1 MQIKLHS
8 LKIGQRLF
16 GLIGI
21 IAVGITAVTF
31 AGLRT
36 LEHELTAEAQ
46 EQTRRLVEVARSL
59 VQDYHGLAES
69 GALGEEE
76 AQRQALDRLSALRY
90 DGDQYF
96 WVNGM
101 DGTMLMHPTAP
112 QLVGTSLLTLRD
124 ANGELIFSDMI
135 DIVRR
140 DGGGHYNYYW
150 PANDDAQLKISHI
163 LGFPEWD
170 WVIGSGI
177 FVTDVSETFWAAA
190 LEIGGIA
197 ALILAVA
204 ATAAM
209 VVARSISRPLAAM
222 TDGMRRLSDGNKT
235 VEVPAQ
241 DHKDEVGEM
250 AKAVQV
256 FKDNMIK
263 ADELA
268 AAAANERQD
277 RDRRTARMEDLTRT
291 FEQQAAGLL
300 EAVASAAGELQSTAD
315 SLSGTATQANG
326 QSTACAAASEQ
337 ASANVQTVA
346 SAAEEL
352 ASSILEIGRQVSTSA
367 QLATTAAD
375 DAETSDHQVQALA
388 ASAQKIG
395 EVIQLITSIAEQTN
409 LLALNA
415 TIEAARAGDAG
426 KGFAVVA
433 SEVKSL
439 ANQTAKATDDIAAQI
454 SGIQEATG
462 ATVASIKGISQRIKD
477 MREIATQVAAA
488 VEEQNAATQ
497 EIARNVQQ
505 AASGTREVSTNI
517 VGVSEAATQ
526 TGRAAEDVLNA
537 SGELSRQ
544 AGQLKGFV
552 QQFLADVR
560 AA

>member
-1 MQIKLHS
+1 
-8 LKIGQRLF
+8 
-16 GLIGI
+16 
-21 IAVGITAVTF
+21 
-31 AGLRT
+31 
-36 LEHELTAEAQ
+36 
-46 EQTRRLVEVARSL
+46 
-59 VQDYHGLAES
+59 
-69 GALGEEE
+69 
-76 AQRQALDRLSALRY
+76 
-90 DGDQYF
+90 
-96 WVNGM
+96 
-101 DGTMLMHPTAP
+101 
-112 QLVGTSLLTLRD
+112 
-124 ANGELIFSDMI
+124 
-135 DIVRR
+135 
-140 DGGGHYNYYW
+140 
-150 PANDDAQLKISHI
+150 
-163 LGFPEWD
+163 
-170 WVIGSGI
+170 
-177 FVTDVSETFWAAA
+177 
-190 LEIGGIA
+190 
-197 ALILAVA
+197 
-204 ATAAM
+204 
-209 VVARSISRPLAAM
+209 
-222 TDGMRRLSDGNKT
+222 
-235 VEVPAQ
+235 
-241 DHKDEVGEM
+241 
-250 AKAVQV
+250 
-256 FKDNMIK
+256 
-263 ADELA
+263 
-268 AAAANERQD
+268 
-277 RDRRTARMEDLTRT
+277 
-291 FEQQAAGLL
+291 
-300 EAVASAAGELQSTAD
+300 
-315 SLSGTATQANG
+315 
-326 QSTACAAASEQ
+326 
-337 ASANVQTVA
+337 VQTVA